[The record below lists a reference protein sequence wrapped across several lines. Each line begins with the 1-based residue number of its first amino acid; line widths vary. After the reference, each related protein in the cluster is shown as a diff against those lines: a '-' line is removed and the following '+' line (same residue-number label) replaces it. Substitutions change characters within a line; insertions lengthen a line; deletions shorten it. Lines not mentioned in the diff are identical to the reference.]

1 MTDLDELR
9 ARIRTLERGNA
20 PEAGVLPLGAEAL
33 DRALPG
39 GGLAQAAVHEVLP
52 ARTGWDDGPAAGFA
66 LALAG
71 RALAQ
76 SDGPV
81 LWVARRLDLYPPGIA
96 GYGVP
101 PARLLCARAPD
112 DAGVLWALEEALR
125 CPALAVAVGEV
136 EHLARTPVRRLQLA
150 AEAGGVTGLLL
161 QRRRTPPT
169 RAEPSAAVTRWR
181 VGVWPRIQ
189 PVSGPRWWV
198 ELARVRG
205 RPPATFEVIWDDATG
220 CFALAAPLRH
230 RAAAG

>member
-1 MTDLDELR
+1 MADLDHLR
-9 ARIRTLERGNA
+9 ARIRALERGNA
-20 PEAGVLPLGAEAL
+20 PDAGVLPLGAEAL
-33 DRALPG
+33 DTALPG
-39 GGLAQAAVHEVLP
+39 GGLARAAVHEVVP

-71 RALAQ
+71 RALARA
-76 SDGPV
+76 DGPV
-81 LWVARRLDLYPPGIA
+81 LWVARTLDLYPPGIA

-112 DAGVLWALEEALR
+112 DAGVLWTLEEALR
-125 CPALAVAVGEV
+125 CPALAAAVGEV
-136 EHLARTPVRRLQLA
+136 GHLGRTSVRRLQLA

-161 QRRRTPPT
+161 QRRRIPPT

-181 VGVWPRIQ
+181 VGALPRISLT
-189 PVSGPRWWV
+189 SGPRWRV

-205 RPPATFEVIWDDATG
+205 GLPTEFEVIWDDATG
-220 CFALAAPLRH
+220 RFALAAPLRD